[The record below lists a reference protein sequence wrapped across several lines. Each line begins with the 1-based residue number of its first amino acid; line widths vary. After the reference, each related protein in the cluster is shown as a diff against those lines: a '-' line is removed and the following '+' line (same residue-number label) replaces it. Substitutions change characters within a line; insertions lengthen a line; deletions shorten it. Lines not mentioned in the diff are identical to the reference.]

1 METRPFCAECRLAT
15 DFHSKVSNIFYNIHF
30 FCNPLFITK
39 LPKNDQPHLNFYAM
53 DRAFSGFD
61 KIGSP
66 GFKTWAL
73 PRTLI
78 DFYYFIDLLGQ
89 AGCNVVVL
97 DIDVDANIAQL
108 VWLKLWAMFKL
119 LPIYLRS
126 PIGFCAPLHIIVF
139 SSKREI
145 FDPKDMSP
153 IDHPYIC
160 AIQVLAACYI

>member
-1 METRPFCAECRLAT
+1 
-15 DFHSKVSNIFYNIHF
+15 
-30 FCNPLFITK
+30 
-39 LPKNDQPHLNFYAM
+39 M
-53 DRAFSGFD
+53 DRVFSGFD
-61 KIGSP
+61 KIESP

-89 AGCNVVVL
+89 AGCTIVVL

-126 PIGFCAPLHIIVF
+126 PIGFCAPLHTIVCFPLKEKYSTQKICHPLIIHIYVQF
-139 SSKREI
+139 K
-145 FDPKDMSP
+145 F
-153 IDHPYIC
+153 
-160 AIQVLAACYI
+160 